1 MMQGTR
7 YVIVD
12 VFCEEKFKGNQLAVF
27 LDAGALDGSTMQAL
41 AREMNFSESSF
52 ILDSKPNERGWPV
65 RIFTPQAEVP
75 FAGHP
80 TLGTSWVLAH
90 EILDVPPASLTLDLK
105 AGPIPV
111 RFDSDSD
118 GELMWM
124 TQNQPEF
131 HSGPS
136 AERVAAALGLELSDI
151 DVRFPIQRVSTGLQ
165 FLLVPIVSL
174 DAMQRARVRSAA
186 YERLCEQD
194 HKAIFFFS
202 AETADSDN
210 AVHARMF
217 ADAFGVPED
226 PATGSA
232 NGCLAAWLVR
242 HRYFDASEIDL
253 TVEQGVEMGRA
264 SRLHLRASEKNDAFS
279 IEVGGRV
286 FPVAD
291 GCLR

>member
-1 MMQGTR
+1 MRGTR
-7 YVIVD
+7 FWIVD

-27 LDAGALDGSTMQAL
+27 LDASSLGAAEMQSL
-41 AREMNFSESSF
+41 AREMNFSESTF
-52 ILDSKPNERGWPV
+52 ILDSKANDKGWPV

-80 TLGTSWVLAH
+80 TLGTSWVIANELLEARP
-90 EILDVPPASLTLDLK
+90 DSLTLDLQ

-111 RFDSDSD
+111 RFEDDAR

-131 HSGPS
+131 QDGP
-136 AERVAAALGLELSDI
+136 AAPVVAAALGLEPSDI
-151 DVRFPIQRVSTGLQ
+151 DARFPIERVSTGLP
-165 FLLVPIVSL
+165 FLLVPVVSL
-174 DAMQRARVRSAA
+174 AATQKARLRGEA
-186 YERLCEQD
+186 YDTLCAQD
-194 HKAIFFFS
+194 HKAILFFS
-202 AETADSDN
+202 AETVDPSN
-210 AVHARMF
+210 KVHARMF

-242 HRYFDASEIDL
+242 HRYFGMPAIDL

-264 SRLHLRASEKNDAFS
+264 SRLHLRAAENDGTFS
-279 IEVGGRV
+279 IQVGGRV
-286 FPVAD
+286 IPVAE
-291 GCLR
+291 GRLH

>member
-1 MMQGTR
+1 MQGTR

-12 VFCEEKFKGNQLAVF
+12 VFCEDKFKGNQLAVF
-27 LDAGALDGSTMQAL
+27 LDAGSLDGGVMQAL
-41 AREMNFSESSF
+41 AREMNFSESTF
-52 ILDSKPNERGWPV
+52 ILDSKPNEKGWPV

-80 TLGTSWVLAH
+80 TLGTSWVIANELLEAR
-90 EILDVPPASLTLDLK
+90 PTSLTLDLQ

-111 RFDSDSD
+111 VFESDAADS
-118 GELMWM
+118 LMWM

-131 HSGPS
+131 MDGPAA
-136 AERVAAALGLELSDI
+136 AEVAAALCLDVSDI
-151 DVRFPIQRVSTGLQ
+151 DTRFPIERVSTGLP
-165 FLLVPIVSL
+165 FLLVPVVSL
-174 DAMQRARVRSAA
+174 AAVQKARVQGAA
-186 YERLCEQD
+186 YDHLCEQD

-202 AETADSDN
+202 SETVDPTN
-210 AVHARMF
+210 KVHARMF

-242 HRYFDASEIDL
+242 HRYFEASEIDL

-264 SRLHLRASEKNDAFS
+264 SRLHLRASENEGTFS
-279 IEVGGRV
+279 IHVGGRV
-286 FPVAD
+286 IPVAE

>member
-1 MMQGTR
+1 MRGMR
-7 YVIVD
+7 YLIVD
-12 VFCEEKFKGNQLAVF
+12 VFCEEKFKGNPLAVF
-27 LDAGALDGSTMQAL
+27 LDAGALDGATMQAL
-41 AREMNFSESSF
+41 AREMNFSESTF

-80 TLGTSWVLAH
+80 TLGTSWVLAN
-90 EILDVPPASLTLDLK
+90 EILDAPPAALTLDLK

-111 RFDSDSD
+111 RFETEAG

-131 HSGPS
+131 QAGPS
-136 AERVAAALGLELSDI
+136 ADQVAAALGLDVSDI
-151 DVRFPIQRVSTGLQ
+151 DARFPIERVSTGLP

-174 DAMQRARVRSAA
+174 EAMQRARVRGAA
-186 YERLCEQD
+186 YDRLCGQD
-194 HKAIFFFS
+194 HRAIFFFS
-202 AETADSDN
+202 AETVDSSN
-210 AVHARMF
+210 RVHARMF

-242 HRYFDASEIDL
+242 HRYFDTTAIDL

-264 SRLHLRASEKNDAFS
+264 SRLHLQASEKNDTFS

-286 FPVAD
+286 IPVAE